1 MTVDRS
7 DPRSAGDGPAIPLG
21 SSSSSFSD
29 YLRQHAPHLLPES
42 GLAADLA
49 SHAAN
54 GTNDKSGIAPHGTT
68 IVALT
73 YAGGVLIAGDRRAT
87 QGNLIAN
94 RDMQKVYVT
103 DEYSAVGIAGTAGI
117 AIELVRLFAVELE
130 HYEKIEGVPLTFNG
144 KANKLSSMVR
154 SNLGAAMQG
163 LAAVPLLVGFDIDI
177 SDPDRA
183 GRIVS
188 YDVVGGRY
196 EERSGYHAVGS
207 GSLFAKSALKKL
219 YRPGMSEDEALR
231 AAVESL
237 YDAADDDSA
246 TGGPDVTRGIYPTA
260 VAITSVGA
268 DDVAHD
274 RISAAARSVLAER
287 TESAAHTG
295 GTDHHTRA
303 GQEVSEGNSAL

>member
-1 MTVDRS
+1 MTVDRTAN
-7 DPRSAGDGPAIPLG
+7 PLPGDLLSTFG
-21 SSSSSFSD
+21 SHHSSFTD
-29 YLRQHAPHLLPES
+29 HLRDHAPHLLPETRALS
-42 GLAADLA
+42 MGADMSDL
-49 SHAAN
+49 
-54 GTNDKSGIAPHGTT
+54 APHGTT
-68 IVALT
+68 IVAVT

-94 RDMQKVYVT
+94 RDMQKVYIT
-103 DEYSAVGIAGTAGI
+103 DEFSAAGIAGTAGI

-130 HYEKIEGVPLTFNG
+130 HYEKIEGMSLTFNG

-163 LAAVPLLVGFDIDI
+163 LAAVPLLVGFDVDI
-177 SDPDRA
+177 TDPERA

-219 YRPGMSEDEALR
+219 YTPGLGEDAALR

-260 VAITSVGA
+260 VTITSVGA
-268 DDVAHD
+268 SDVAET
-274 RISAAARSVLAER
+274 RIADAARAVLAAR
-287 TESAAHTG
+287 AAVTAPDG
-295 GTDHHTRA
+295 GTA
-303 GQEVSEGNSAL
+303 S

>member
-1 MTVDRS
+1 MTVNR
-7 DPRSAGDGPAIPLG
+7 ATG
-21 SSSSSFSD
+21 SSPDDLLPTFGSHHSSFTD
-29 YLRQHAPHLLPES
+29 HLRDHAPHLLPES
-42 GLAADLA
+42 RMTTPGAGLSDV
-49 SHAAN
+49 
-54 GTNDKSGIAPHGTT
+54 APHGTT
-68 IVALT
+68 IVAAT

-94 RDMQKVYVT
+94 RDMQKVFVT
-103 DEYSAVGIAGTAGI
+103 DEFSAAGIAGTAGI

-163 LAAVPLLVGFDIDI
+163 LAAVPLLVGFDIDVT
-177 SDPDRA
+177 DPDRA

-196 EERSGYHAVGS
+196 EEQSGYHAVGS

-219 YRPGMSEDEALR
+219 FTPRSSEDAALR
-231 AAVESL
+231 AVVEAL
-237 YDAADDDSA
+237 FDAADDDSA

-260 VAITSVGA
+260 VTITSVGA
-268 DDVAHD
+268 TEVDES
-274 RISAAARSVLAER
+274 RIAAAAQEIIAERAAAARAEHDR
-287 TESAAHTG
+287 
-295 GTDHHTRA
+295 GTA
-303 GQEVSEGNSAL
+303 S

>member
-1 MTVDRS
+1 MTVDRTANPLPS
-7 DPRSAGDGPAIPLG
+7 DLLSTFG
-21 SSSSSFSD
+21 SHHSSFTD
-29 YLRQHAPHLLPES
+29 HLRDHAPHLLPETRVLS
-42 GLAADLA
+42 MGADMSDL
-49 SHAAN
+49 
-54 GTNDKSGIAPHGTT
+54 APHGTT
-68 IVALT
+68 IVAVT

-103 DEYSAVGIAGTAGI
+103 DEFSAAGIAGTAGI

-130 HYEKIEGVPLTFNG
+130 HYEKIEGMSLTFNG

-163 LAAVPLLVGFDIDI
+163 LAAVPLLVGFDVDI
-177 SDPDRA
+177 TEPERA

-219 YRPGMSEDEALR
+219 YTPGLGEDAALR

-260 VAITSVGA
+260 VTITSVGA
-268 DDVAHD
+268 NDVAETRIADAARAVLAD
-274 RISAAARSVLAER
+274 RAAATAPD
-287 TESAAHTG
+287 G
-295 GTDHHTRA
+295 GTA
-303 GQEVSEGNSAL
+303 S

>member
-1 MTVDRS
+1 MTVDRTANPS
-7 DPRSAGDGPAIPLG
+7 PRDLLPTFG
-21 SSSSSFSD
+21 SHHSSFTD
-29 YLRQHAPHLLPES
+29 HLRDHAPHLLPENRVTPTGAGMS
-42 GLAADLA
+42 D
-49 SHAAN
+49 
-54 GTNDKSGIAPHGTT
+54 IAPHGTT
-68 IVALT
+68 IVAVT

-94 RDMQKVYVT
+94 RDMQKVFVT
-103 DEYSAVGIAGTAGI
+103 DEFSAAGIAGTAGI

-163 LAAVPLLVGFDIDI
+163 LAAVPLLAGFDVDI
-177 SDPDRA
+177 TDPERA

-219 YRPGMSEDEALR
+219 YAPGLGEDAALK
-231 AAVESL
+231 AVVESL

-260 VAITSVGA
+260 VTITSVGA
-268 DDVAHD
+268 TEVAES
-274 RISAAARSVLAER
+274 RIAEAARAVIADR
-287 TESAAHTG
+287 AVVAQNGRDG
-295 GTDHHTRA
+295 GTA
-303 GQEVSEGNSAL
+303 S

>member
-1 MTVDRS
+1 MS
-7 DPRSAGDGPAIPLG
+7 D
-21 SSSSSFSD
+21 
-29 YLRQHAPHLLPES
+29 
-42 GLAADLA
+42 
-49 SHAAN
+49 
-54 GTNDKSGIAPHGTT
+54 IAPHGTT
-68 IVALT
+68 IVAVT

-94 RDMQKVYVT
+94 RDMQKVFVT
-103 DEYSAVGIAGTAGI
+103 DEFSAAGIAGTAGI

-163 LAAVPLLVGFDIDI
+163 LAAVPLLVGFDVDI
-177 SDPDRA
+177 SDPGRA

-196 EERSGYHAVGS
+196 EEQAGYHAVGS

-219 YRPGMSEDEALR
+219 YTPGLTEEEALQ
-231 AAVESL
+231 AVVESL
-237 YDAADDDSA
+237 FDAADDDSA

-260 VAITSVGA
+260 VTITSVGA
-268 DDVAHD
+268 NEVAEG
-274 RISAAARSVLAER
+274 RIADAAHAVIAER
-287 TESAAHTG
+287 TLTAARQDG
-295 GTDHHTRA
+295 GTAT
-303 GQEVSEGNSAL
+303 

>member
-1 MTVDRS
+1 MTVDRTANPLPS
-7 DPRSAGDGPAIPLG
+7 DLLSTFG
-21 SSSSSFSD
+21 SHHSSFTD
-29 YLRQHAPHLLPES
+29 HLRDHAPHLLPETRALS
-42 GLAADLA
+42 MGADISDL
-49 SHAAN
+49 
-54 GTNDKSGIAPHGTT
+54 APHGTT
-68 IVALT
+68 IVAVT

-103 DEYSAVGIAGTAGI
+103 DEFSAAGIAGTAGI

-130 HYEKIEGVPLTFNG
+130 HYEKIEGMPLTFNG

-163 LAAVPLLVGFDIDI
+163 LAAVPLLVGFDVDI
-177 SDPDRA
+177 SDPARA

-219 YRPGMSEDEALR
+219 YTHGLGEEAALR

-260 VAITSVGA
+260 VTITSVGA
-268 DDVAHD
+268 SDVAQT
-274 RISAAARSVLAER
+274 RIAEAARAVLADR
-287 TESAAHTG
+287 AAVTAQDG
-295 GTDHHTRA
+295 GA
-303 GQEVSEGNSAL
+303 AS